1 MRILVVDDDPFMT
14 DILRMY
20 LSRMGHDT
28 DVAENGLK
36 ALRLLESGPYEVVI
50 TDAVMPEMTGFELC
64 RAVRDKYPHIRIIG
78 LTGAVNVKEFEKS
91 GAHAYF
97 YKPVPFHE
105 LQKAIQR
112 LCPADS
118 PAAL

>member
-14 DILRMY
+14 EILKLY

-36 ALRLLESGPYEVVI
+36 ALRLLESGPYDVVI
-50 TDAVMPEMTGFELC
+50 TDAVMPVMTGFELC
-64 RAVRDKYPHIRIIG
+64 REVREKFPHIRIIG

-97 YKPVPFHE
+97 YKPVSFHE
-105 LQKAIQR
+105 LQKTIQR
-112 LCPADS
+112 LCHPDTS
-118 PAAL
+118 AAL